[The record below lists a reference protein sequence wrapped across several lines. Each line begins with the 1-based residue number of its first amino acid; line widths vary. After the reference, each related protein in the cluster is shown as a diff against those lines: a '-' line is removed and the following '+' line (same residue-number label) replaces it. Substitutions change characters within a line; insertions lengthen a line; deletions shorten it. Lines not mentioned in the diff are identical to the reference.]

1 MIDYK
6 ILPQFSSRNSSIYLE
21 ALSIII
27 IITIDV
33 YEVRI
38 VYVLFKVI

>member
-6 ILPQFSSRNSSIYLE
+6 ILLQFSSRNSSIYLE
-21 ALSIII
+21 ALSI

>member
-27 IITIDV
+27 TIDV